1 MHHPTVY
8 LVNIIHAYL
17 YHINSA
23 LSQYVHNIDALN
35 IDDEERKRVDG
46 TIDQLYEDIEKG
58 NNKTLSP
65 NTISF

>member
-1 MHHPTVY
+1 MHHLTVY
-8 LVNIIHAYL
+8 VINIIHAYL

-35 IDDEERKRVDG
+35 TGDEERKRVDG

-65 NTISF
+65 ITILF